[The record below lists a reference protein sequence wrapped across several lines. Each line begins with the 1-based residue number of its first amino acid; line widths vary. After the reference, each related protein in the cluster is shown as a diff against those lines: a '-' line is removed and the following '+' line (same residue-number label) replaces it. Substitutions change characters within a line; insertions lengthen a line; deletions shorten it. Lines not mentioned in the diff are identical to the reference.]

1 MGGVGPPRSCRQ
13 PRKNIER
20 NPLPK
25 GNEWSWRSS
34 QGDRDKSSHVGDR
47 ERPPH
52 GARSIKP
59 FQGGGGNRTYYG
71 RERDKGRERR
81 QETKTLTMMGKLPI
95 KCVYCDSSQHKNT
108 ECDKAITIADRTK
121 ILSNKK
127 LCFNCTRNGHP
138 ASKCTSR
145 YKCFKCSK
153 KHHTSLC
160 PNKASTVKGT
170 EEQKPTPEKTFGA
183 TTARGSTIHPSAV
196 CTINGE
202 DARIAIDTMSSLNY
216 ICTELVK
223 TLRLKPIRK
232 EKQTI
237 EHIFGTVNRWVE
249 IYRIEIKS
257 KTTNEKLN
265 IEYIK
270 LDKAVITHLPN
281 PSLNEENS
289 VVSSISSHTPDPKGD
304 GEETRQQE
312 TWLSHLLKVMFNILL
327 ISILLV
333 LTQNCESYDT
343 CHGVTAWNEYDTCH
357 GVTAWNA
364 YTRARSM
371 RTTCQRLA

>member
-1 MGGVGPPRSCRQ
+1 MCTV
-13 PRKNIER
+13 
-20 NPLPK
+20 
-25 GNEWSWRSS
+25 
-34 QGDRDKSSHVGDR
+34 D
-47 ERPPH
+47 
-52 GARSIKP
+52 
-59 FQGGGGNRTYYG
+59 
-71 RERDKGRERR
+71 
-81 QETKTLTMMGKLPI
+81 GK
-95 KCVYCDSSQHKNT
+95 
-108 ECDKAITIADRTK
+108 
-121 ILSNKK
+121 
-127 LCFNCTRNGHP
+127 
-138 ASKCTSR
+138 
-145 YKCFKCSK
+145 
-153 KHHTSLC
+153 
-160 PNKASTVKGT
+160 
-170 EEQKPTPEKTFGA
+170 
-183 TTARGSTIHPSAV
+183 
-196 CTINGE
+196 

-223 TLRLKPIRK
+223 ALRLKPIRK

-237 EHIFGTVNRWVE
+237 EQIFGTVKRWVE

-265 IEYIK
+265 IECIK

-281 PSLNEENS
+281 PSINEENS

-357 GVTAWNA
+357 GVTA
-364 YTRARSM
+364 
-371 RTTCQRLA
+371 